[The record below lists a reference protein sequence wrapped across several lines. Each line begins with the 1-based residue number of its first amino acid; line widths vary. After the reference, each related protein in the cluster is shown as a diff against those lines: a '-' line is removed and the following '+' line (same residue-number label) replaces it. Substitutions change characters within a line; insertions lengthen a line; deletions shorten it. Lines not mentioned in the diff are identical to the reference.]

1 MKFEQLRIF
10 VSVAEREHV
19 TEAARSLNLTQS
31 AVSAAIAALEAS
43 HGVKLFHRVG
53 RGIAL
58 TEAGSM
64 FLVEARSVLT
74 RVADAESMLEE
85 LGGLRRGQ
93 LRVVA
98 SQTIAAYWLP
108 AFLASFHNR
117 YPQLSVT
124 LEIGNTEQVAARV
137 HDGGADLGIVEGE
150 IDDPSLA
157 RWVIG
162 EDRLVLVSSLPFD
175 TETVDTE
182 WLRQACWVVREQG
195 SGTRSTF
202 DRHLQALGVDPDT
215 LKIALVLPS
224 NEGVRTAV
232 EAGAG
237 VAVLSSLVVA
247 RALKTEALHA
257 APFAFGPRNF
267 YALRHKERYRSK
279 AADALL
285 DLIRQLQAYR
295 AGR

>member
-108 AFLASFHNR
+108 AFLASFHNL

-137 HDGGADLGIVEGE
+137 HDGAADLGIVEGE

-202 DRHLQALGVDPDT
+202 DRHLRALGVDPDT